1 MRGSWRWVGV
11 WWRLMGGGAVSVV
24 AGGGR
29 FGGVG
34 GVGRGVVTPE
44 GRGVV
49 CGVERPGWGSTG
61 PAVVIVGFGFP
72 VVEERQRGRKVE
84 RVTFLFEVER
94 RYPVGDVELVLAA
107 AQRAAGEA
115 FMART
120 RDPCWRP
127 AALPRSRRLPRMPEA
142 KFEALMREHGADRVS

>member
-1 MRGSWRWVGV
+1 M
-11 WWRLMGGGAVSVV
+11 SVV
-24 AGGGR
+24 AVRGR
-29 FGGVG
+29 VAGVVA
-34 GVGRGVVTPE
+34 VGRGVVTPD

-94 RYPVGDVELVLAA
+94 RYPVGDVELVPAA
-107 AQRAAGEA
+107 AQRESVEE
-115 FMART
+115 FMARK
-120 RDPCWRP
+120 RDPSWRP
-127 AALPRSRRLPRMPEA
+127 AALPRSRRLPRLPES

>member
-1 MRGSWRWVGV
+1 M
-11 WWRLMGGGAVSVV
+11 SVV
-24 AGGGR
+24 AVRGR
-29 FGGVG
+29 VAGVG
-34 GVGRGVVTPE
+34 GVGRGVVRPD
-44 GRGVV
+44 GRGGV
-49 CGVERPGWGSTG
+49 CGVARPGGGSTG

-72 VVEERQRGRKVE
+72 VVVGRQRGRKVE

-107 AQRAAGEA
+107 AQRESVEE
-115 FMART
+115 FMARK
-120 RDPCWRP
+120 RDPSWRP